1 MHFLI
6 LAKIQL
12 LGSSKF
18 HKYATKPILATLI
31 WPFLLKAVL
40 SLRPIQDIVRIVAHD
55 SRLFFFQ
62 LARIISLEEYNEGA
76 RRLRRVRRLVHDRL
90 VGAGR
95 SIAFVADE
103 QSLHTLSMEAL

>member
-18 HKYATKPILATLI
+18 HKYDTKPILATLI
-31 WPFLLKAVL
+31 WPFFLKAIL
-40 SLRPIQDIVRIVAHD
+40 SLRPIKDIVRIVVHD
-55 SRLFFFQ
+55 SRLFVFQ
-62 LARIISLEEYNEGA
+62 LAQIISLDEYNEEA
-76 RRLRRVRRLVHDRL
+76 RRWGRVRRLVHDRF

-95 SIAFVADE
+95 SIAFVANE
-103 QSLHTLSMEAL
+103 QSLHTVSMVAL

>member
-55 SRLFFFQ
+55 SRLFVFQ
-62 LARIISLEEYNEGA
+62 LARIISLDEYNEGA
-76 RRLRRVRRLVHDRL
+76 RRWGRVRRLVHDRF

-103 QSLHTLSMEAL
+103 QSLHTLSMVAL

>member
-31 WPFLLKAVL
+31 WPFFLKAIL
-40 SLRPIQDIVRIVAHD
+40 SLRPIRDIVRIVVHD
-55 SRLFFFQ
+55 SRLFVFQ
-62 LARIISLEEYNEGA
+62 LARIISLDEYNEGA
-76 RRLRRVRRLVHDRL
+76 RRWGRVRRLVRDRF

-103 QSLHTLSMEAL
+103 YTLSMVAL